1 MSTLAEDI
9 ADVYAEIGS
18 RIQIWENSQWT
29 DDQYIDTEQDMGN
42 PYLRRAFF
50 PASSAAVAGS
60 VVRIASVNADF
71 LVLSKVPAVF
81 ENGPYEYECL
91 LFMANVTAQIVR
103 LTHARDP
110 VSYQQTVVETEIVN
124 PAYGFMSPGSVTLS
138 IGRIGNIVIN
148 ANDLY
153 VPASYD
159 VQSGDRVRIGAE
171 VWQVTTV
178 RTRDYPGIAIA
189 ALAEDTR

>member
-18 RIQIWENSQWT
+18 RIQIYENGTWT

-103 LTHARDP
+103 LTHVRDP

-124 PAYGFMSPGSVTLS
+124 PAYGFMSLS

-153 VPASYD
+153 LPASHD
-159 VQSGDRVRIGAE
+159 VQSGDRVRIGSE
-171 VWQVTTV
+171 VWQVATV